1 MSIQERILQYLEN
14 KDITPYKFCKNL
26 GFPMGYLNKRGAIGT
41 DKYLKIIKYY
51 KDLSPEWLLTGEG
64 TMLINEVKN
73 EMSQVQLPP
82 NESELIALLKEKIKD
97 KEAIIKEKDKNV
109 RLLEEKIKQLE
120 AQLSARSSIPTS
132 VSYTGYTQP
141 PAI

>member
-1 MSIQERILQYLEN
+1 MTIQERILQYLEN
-14 KDITPYKFCKNL
+14 KDITPYKFCKDL
-26 GFPMGYLNKRGAIGT
+26 GFPMGYLNKRGVIGT

-64 TMLINEVKN
+64 TMLINEIKN
-73 EMSQVQLPP
+73 EISQVQLPP
-82 NESELIALLKEKIKD
+82 NESELVVLLREKIKD
-97 KEAIIKEKDKNV
+97 KEAIIKEKDKNT